1 MAKTRT
7 QFVCQQC
14 GRTSA
19 REMGRCPQCGAWN
32 SFIEEIIAPP
42 APEPKF
48 RSGLYGTA
56 STPKRLTEI
65 DTLQQDRLLL
75 PISEFARVL
84 GGGIVP
90 GSIILIG
97 GDPGI
102 GKSTLLLQVALE
114 MAKQESVLYVSGE
127 ESERQIRMRAQ
138 RLLSLDPSPDQ
149 NKETAKTFPQSLFLV
164 TETNLPQILEH
175 VAALKP
181 RLLIIDSIQTMQLET
196 ISSAAGSVVQV
207 RETAAVLTR
216 YAKQTGTA
224 VFLVGHVTKS
234 GEVAGPR
241 VLEHIVDAV
250 IFIEGQDSRYRL
262 MRALKNRFGAVNE
275 IGFFAMTDKGMKE
288 VKNPSA
294 IFLNRDKQG
303 ATPGAVVLGLWEGTR
318 PLLVELQ
325 ALVDHNAFGA
335 PRRVAVGLD
344 GNRLTLLL
352 AVLNRHGGVQAGD
365 QDVYVNVVGGV
376 KVTETSADLPLL
388 LAIVSSLR
396 NKAVSPDL
404 LAFGE
409 VGLSG
414 EIRPVQNGQER
425 LQEAVKHGFS
435 KAIVPQGNVP
445 KTPING
451 LEVVGVA
458 SVEAALAALLTL
470 SS

>member
-1 MAKTRT
+1 MAKKPDKSTFYCTDCGTEHSRWAG
-7 QFVCQQC
+7 QC
-14 GRTSA
+14 SA
-19 REMGRCPQCGAWN
+19 CGAWN
-32 SFIEEIIAPP
+32 TLKEWVQ
-42 APEPKF
+42 PKTV
-48 RSGLYGTA
+48 SGSVSKVSGYAG
-56 STPKRLTEI
+56 STSAVIKLAEVSLAESPRWQTGLTEF
-65 DTLQQDRLLL
+65 D
-75 PISEFARVL
+75 RVL
-84 GGGIVP
+84 GGGLVP
-90 GSIILIG
+90 GSVVLIG

-102 GKSTLLLQVALE
+102 GKSSILLQVQTHLAQQTL
-114 MAKQESVLYVSGE
+114 STLYVSGE
-127 ESERQIRMRAQ
+127 ESLQQIALRAKRMQLPADG
-138 RLLSLDPSPDQ
+138 LSLLA
-149 NKETAKTFPQSLFLV
+149 ETDMDSILSIAAQTNPQV
-164 TETNLPQILEH
+164 M
-175 VAALKP
+175 V
-181 RLLIIDSIQTMQLET
+181 IDSIQTMQIDT
-196 ISSAAGSVVQV
+196 IASAAGSVVQV

-294 IFLNRDKQG
+294 IFLNRDRQQPT
-303 ATPGAVVLGLWEGTR
+303 AGAVVLGLWEGTR

-352 AVLNRHGGVQAGD
+352 AVLHRHGGVQAGD

-376 KVTETSADLPLL
+376 KVSETSADLPLI

-396 NKAVSPDL
+396 NRALPHDL

-414 EIRPVQNGQER
+414 EVRPVQNGQER
-425 LQEAVKHGFS
+425 LQEAVKHGFTR
-435 KAIVPQGNVP
+435 ALVPMGNVP
-445 KTPING
+445 KTPIVG
-451 LEVVGVA
+451 LEVMGVA
-458 SVEAALAALLTL
+458 NVEAALTALSEL
-470 SS
+470 S

>member
-1 MAKTRT
+1 MAKKPEKSTFYCTDCGTEHSRWAG
-7 QFVCQQC
+7 QC
-14 GRTSA
+14 SA
-19 REMGRCPQCGAWN
+19 CGAWN
-32 SFIEEIIAPP
+32 TLKEWVAPKVVAGSTVKANGYTGSASSVIQLADVSLAESP
-42 APEPKF
+42 
-48 RSGLYGTA
+48 RWQTGLA
-56 STPKRLTEI
+56 
-65 DTLQQDRLLL
+65 
-75 PISEFARVL
+75 EFDRVL
-84 GGGIVP
+84 GGGLVP
-90 GSIILIG
+90 GSVVLIG

-102 GKSTLLLQVALE
+102 GKSSILLQVQTHLAQQKL
-114 MAKQESVLYVSGE
+114 STLYVSGE
-127 ESERQIRMRAQ
+127 ESLQQIALRARRMQLPADG
-138 RLLSLDPSPDQ
+138 LSLLA
-149 NKETAKTFPQSLFLV
+149 ETDMDR
-164 TETNLPQILEH
+164 ILA
-175 VAALKP
+175 VAAQTQP
-181 RLLIIDSIQTMQLET
+181 QVMVIDSIQTMQMDS
-196 ISSAAGSVVQV
+196 IASAAGSVVQV

-294 IFLNRDKQG
+294 IFLNRDRQQPT
-303 ATPGAVVLGLWEGTR
+303 AGAVVLGLWEGTR

-352 AVLNRHGGVQAGD
+352 AVLHRHGGVQAGD

-376 KVTETSADLPLL
+376 KVSETSADLPLM

-396 NKAVSPDL
+396 NRALPHDL

-414 EIRPVQNGQER
+414 EVRPVQNGQER
-425 LQEAVKHGFS
+425 LQEAVKHGFTR
-435 KAIVPQGNVP
+435 ALVPLGNVP
-445 KTPING
+445 KMPIVG
-451 LEVVGVA
+451 LEVMGVA
-458 SVEAALAALLTL
+458 NVEAALTALSEL
-470 SS
+470 S

>member
-1 MAKTRT
+1 MAKKPEKSTFYCTDCGTEHSRWAG
-7 QFVCQQC
+7 QC
-14 GRTSA
+14 SA
-19 REMGRCPQCGAWN
+19 CGAWN
-32 SFIEEIIAPP
+32 TLKEWVQ
-42 APEPKF
+42 PKAVAGSVAKV
-48 RSGLYGTA
+48 SGYTG
-56 STPKRLTEI
+56 STSAVIQLADVSLAESPRWQTGLA
-65 DTLQQDRLLL
+65 
-75 PISEFARVL
+75 EFDRVL
-84 GGGIVP
+84 GGGLVP
-90 GSIILIG
+90 GSVVLIG

-102 GKSTLLLQVALE
+102 GKSSILLQVQTHLSQQ
-114 MAKQESVLYVSGE
+114 KLSTLYVSGE
-127 ESERQIRMRAQ
+127 ESLQQIALRARRMQLPADG
-138 RLLSLDPSPDQ
+138 LSLLA
-149 NKETAKTFPQSLFLV
+149 ETDMDS
-164 TETNLPQILEH
+164 ILS
-175 VAALKP
+175 VAAQTNP
-181 RLLIIDSIQTMQLET
+181 QVMVIDSIQTMQLDS
-196 ISSAAGSVVQV
+196 IASAAGSVVQV

-294 IFLNRDKQG
+294 IFLNRDRQQPT
-303 ATPGAVVLGLWEGTR
+303 AGAVVLGLWEGTR

-325 ALVDHNAFGA
+325 ALVDHNAYGA

-352 AVLNRHGGVQAGD
+352 AVLHRHGGVQAGD

-376 KVTETSADLPLL
+376 KVSETSADLPLM

-396 NKAVSPDL
+396 NRALPHDL

-425 LQEAVKHGFS
+425 LQEAVKHGFTR
-435 KAIVPQGNVP
+435 ALVPMGNVP
-445 KTPING
+445 KIAITG
-451 LEVVGVA
+451 LDVMGVA
-458 SVEAALAALLTL
+458 TVEAALTALSELT
-470 SS
+470 

>member
-1 MAKTRT
+1 MAKKSDKAT
-7 QFVCQQC
+7 FYC
-14 GRTSA
+14 S
-19 REMGRCPQCGAWN
+19 ECGAEHGRWAGQCSACGTWN
-32 SFIEEIIAPP
+32 SIKEWTA
-42 APEPKF
+42 AKLAVSGHASSKGSVGYAGA
-48 RSGLYGTA
+48 RSSVIKLSDVSLAESPRWHTGLH
-56 STPKRLTEI
+56 
-65 DTLQQDRLLL
+65 
-75 PISEFARVL
+75 EFDRVL
-84 GGGIVP
+84 GGGLVP
-90 GSIILIG
+90 GSVVLIG

-102 GKSTLLLQVALE
+102 GKSSILLQVQTFLAQQHL
-114 MAKQESVLYVSGE
+114 STLYVSGE
-127 ESERQIRMRAQ
+127 ESLQQIALRAHRMQLPADN
-138 RLLSLDPSPDQ
+138 LSLLA
-149 NKETAKTFPQSLFLV
+149 ETDMDSILAVATQTQPQV
-164 TETNLPQILEH
+164 M
-175 VAALKP
+175 V
-181 RLLIIDSIQTMQLET
+181 IDSIQTMQLET

-458 SVEAALAALLTL
+458 SVEAALGALLTL

>member
-1 MAKTRT
+1 MAKKSDKATFYCT
-7 QFVCQQC
+7 
-14 GRTSA
+14 
-19 REMGRCPQCGAWN
+19 ECGAEHSRWAGQCSACGTWN
-32 SFIEEIIAPP
+32 SIKEWTAPKL
-42 APEPKF
+42 AASGHASSKGSVGYAGA
-48 RSGLYGTA
+48 RSSVIKLSDVSLAESPRWHTGLH
-56 STPKRLTEI
+56 
-65 DTLQQDRLLL
+65 
-75 PISEFARVL
+75 EFDRVL
-84 GGGIVP
+84 GGGLVP
-90 GSIILIG
+90 GSVVLIG

-102 GKSTLLLQVALE
+102 GKSSILLQVQTFLAQQHL
-114 MAKQESVLYVSGE
+114 STLYVSGE
-127 ESERQIRMRAQ
+127 ESLQQIALRAHRMQLPADN
-138 RLLSLDPSPDQ
+138 LSLLA
-149 NKETAKTFPQSLFLV
+149 ETDMDSILAVATQTQPQV
-164 TETNLPQILEH
+164 M
-175 VAALKP
+175 V
-181 RLLIIDSIQTMQLET
+181 IDSIQTMQLET

-352 AVLNRHGGVQAGD
+352 AVLNRHGGLQAGD

-458 SVEAALAALLTL
+458 SVETALGALLTL

>member
-1 MAKTRT
+1 MAKKPEKPSFYCTDCGTEHSRWAG
-7 QFVCQQC
+7 QC
-14 GRTSA
+14 SA
-19 REMGRCPQCGAWN
+19 CGAWN
-32 SFIEEIIAPP
+32 TLKEWVQPKAIAGSV
-42 APEPKF
+42 AKV
-48 RSGLYGTA
+48 SGYAGAKSAVIKLADVSLAESPRWQTGLA
-56 STPKRLTEI
+56 
-65 DTLQQDRLLL
+65 
-75 PISEFARVL
+75 EFDRVL
-84 GGGIVP
+84 GGGLVP
-90 GSIILIG
+90 GSVVLIG

-102 GKSTLLLQVALE
+102 GKSSILLQVQTYLAQQAL
-114 MAKQESVLYVSGE
+114 STLYVSGE
-127 ESERQIRMRAQ
+127 ESLQQIALRARRMQLPAEGLD
-138 RLLSLDPSPDQ
+138 LLA
-149 NKETAKTFPQSLFLV
+149 ETDMDTILAVATQTNPQV
-164 TETNLPQILEH
+164 M
-175 VAALKP
+175 V
-181 RLLIIDSIQTMQLET
+181 IDSIQTMQMDS
-196 ISSAAGSVVQV
+196 IASAAGSVVQV

-294 IFLNRDKQG
+294 IFLNRDRQQP
-303 ATPGAVVLGLWEGTR
+303 TPGAVVLGLWEGTR

-325 ALVDHNAFGA
+325 ALVDHNAYGA

-352 AVLNRHGGVQAGD
+352 AVLHRHGGVQAGD

-376 KVTETSADLPLL
+376 KVSETSADLPLI

-396 NKAVSPDL
+396 NRALPHDL

-409 VGLSG
+409 IGLSG
-414 EIRPVQNGQER
+414 EVRPVQNGQER
-425 LQEAVKHGFS
+425 LQEALKHGFTR
-435 KAIVPQGNVP
+435 AIVPVGNVP
-445 KTPING
+445 KSPIVG
-451 LEVVGVA
+451 LELIAVA
-458 SVEAALAALLTL
+458 SVEAALTALSEL
-470 SS
+470 S

>member
-1 MAKTRT
+1 MAKKSDKATFYCTECGTEHSRWAG
-7 QFVCQQC
+7 QC
-14 GRTSA
+14 SACGTWNSIKEWTAPKLTSA
-19 REMGRCPQCGAWN
+19 THATAKGVAGYAGAR
-32 SFIEEIIAPP
+32 SSVIKLSEVSLAEAP
-42 APEPKF
+42 
-48 RSGLYGTA
+48 RWHTGLH
-56 STPKRLTEI
+56 
-65 DTLQQDRLLL
+65 
-75 PISEFARVL
+75 EFDRVL
-84 GGGIVP
+84 GGGLVP
-90 GSIILIG
+90 GSVVLIG

-102 GKSTLLLQVALE
+102 GKSSILLQVQTFLAQQQL
-114 MAKQESVLYVSGE
+114 STLYVSGE
-127 ESERQIRMRAQ
+127 ESLQQIALRAHRMQLPADN
-138 RLLSLDPSPDQ
+138 LSLLA
-149 NKETAKTFPQSLFLV
+149 ETDMDA
-164 TETNLPQILEH
+164 ILA
-175 VAALKP
+175 VAAQTQP
-181 RLLIIDSIQTMQLET
+181 QVMVIDSIQTMQLES

-376 KVTETSADLPLL
+376 KVSETSADLPLL

-425 LQEAVKHGFS
+425 LQEAVKHGFT
-435 KAIVPQGNVP
+435 KAIVPQGNVS
-445 KTPING
+445 KTPIAG
-451 LEVVGVA
+451 LDVVGVA
-458 SVEAALAALLTL
+458 SVEAALSALLAM
-470 SS
+470 S

>member
-1 MAKTRT
+1 M
-7 QFVCQQC
+7 
-14 GRTSA
+14 
-19 REMGRCPQCGAWN
+19 
-32 SFIEEIIAPP
+32 
-42 APEPKF
+42 
-48 RSGLYGTA
+48 
-56 STPKRLTEI
+56 
-65 DTLQQDRLLL
+65 
-75 PISEFARVL
+75 
-84 GGGIVP
+84 
-90 GSIILIG
+90 
-97 GDPGI
+97 
-102 GKSTLLLQVALE
+102 
-114 MAKQESVLYVSGE
+114 
-127 ESERQIRMRAQ
+127 
-138 RLLSLDPSPDQ
+138 
-149 NKETAKTFPQSLFLV
+149 
-164 TETNLPQILEH
+164 
-175 VAALKP
+175 
-181 RLLIIDSIQTMQLET
+181 
-196 ISSAAGSVVQV
+196 
-207 RETAAVLTR
+207 
-216 YAKQTGTA
+216 
-224 VFLVGHVTKS
+224 
-234 GEVAGPR
+234 
-241 VLEHIVDAV
+241 
-250 IFIEGQDSRYRL
+250 
-262 MRALKNRFGAVNE
+262 
-275 IGFFAMTDKGMKE
+275 
-288 VKNPSA
+288 
-294 IFLNRDKQG
+294 
-303 ATPGAVVLGLWEGTR
+303 LGLWEGTR

-458 SVEAALAALLTL
+458 SVEAALGALLTL